1 MTKLHELIDVLETIA
16 PLHLQESY
24 DNAGL
29 IVGNP
34 MMEVKGVTVCLDS
47 TEAVVDEAIASGH
60 NVIVAHHPI
69 IFAGLRKLTGKTYI
83 ERCIIKAIKNDI
95 AIYAIHTNL
104 DNVLENGVNEKIAQR
119 LGLEDYSILMPKN
132 PSNTEIGSG
141 IIGHLKNPTSTDLFL
156 ESVKEKMKAD
166 CLKHTEVL
174 TESVQKIAVCGGS
187 GSFLLE
193 QAIAENCDVFIS
205 ADFKYHQFFDANN
218 QIVII
223 DIGHF
228 ETEQFTIDLLVEII
242 SNNFSNFAAQF
253 TKVNTNPV
261 KYI

>member
-1 MTKLHELIDVLETIA
+1 MTKLYELTNYLESIA
-16 PLHLQESY
+16 PLHLQEVY

-34 MMEVKGVTVCLDS
+34 QMDITGVTVCLDS
-47 TEAVVDEAIASGH
+47 TEEVIDEAIKQGN
-60 NVIVAHHPI
+60 NVVVAHHPI
-69 IFAGLRKLTGKTYI
+69 IFSGLKKITGKNYI
-83 ERCIIKAIKNDI
+83 ERCIIKAIQNNI

-104 DNVLENGVNEKIAQR
+104 DNILRRGVNEKIAER
-119 LGLEDYSILMPKN
+119 LNLQDCKILAPKDDK
-132 PSNTEIGSG
+132 NTEIGAG
-141 IIGHLKNPTSTDLFL
+141 IIANLKEPMETTSFL
-156 ESVKEKMKAD
+156 RFVKDKMKAD
-166 CLKHTEVL
+166 CLKYTEILKDKVY
-174 TESVQKIAVCGGS
+174 KIAICGGS
-187 GSFLLE
+187 GSFLLNR
-193 QAIAENCDVFIS
+193 AIAENCDIFIS
-205 ADFKYHQFFDANN
+205 ADFKYHQFFDSNS
-218 QIVII
+218 QIVIA